1 MSDSTP
7 KTISGKSILLLF
19 VGINIVF
26 AVMLL
31 VTIPQVMVFADG
43 MKLLD
48 VLPFGYEAQYV
59 QLLFDFLGE
68 EGRHAYLTRQLPL
81 DMIYPGLFA
90 ISYSLITVCFL
101 SKMGKFKGWAVNLA
115 FIPVVVGLTD
125 YLENAGIITM
135 LLKYPNQTSLMVELT
150 STFSVVKAMST
161 TVYFVSLMVVL
172 VCLCCHLLQR
182 KELNLNQFFTQ
193 V

>member
-1 MSDSTP
+1 MTQ

-19 VGINIVF
+19 VVTNIVY

-31 VTIPQVMVFADG
+31 VTIPQVMAFADD
-43 MKLLD
+43 MQLLD
-48 VLPFGYEAQYV
+48 VLPFGYESQYV
-59 QLLFDFLGE
+59 QLLFDTLGE

-90 ISYSLITVCFL
+90 VSYSLITVYLL
-101 SKMGKFKGWAVNLA
+101 SKMGKFKGLAVNLA
-115 FIPVVVGLTD
+115 FLPVIVGLAD

-150 STFSVVKAMST
+150 STCSVVKAMST
-161 TVYFVSLMVVL
+161 TVFFFCLMVVL
-172 VCLCCHLLQR
+172 VAYAIVYFRR
-182 KELNLNQFFTQ
+182 KS
-193 V
+193 

>member
-1 MSDSTP
+1 MSQP

-19 VGINIVF
+19 VATNIVY

-48 VLPFGYEAQYV
+48 MLPFGYEAQYV
-59 QLLFDFLGE
+59 QLLFEELGE
-68 EGRHAYLTRQLPL
+68 DGRNAYLTRQLPL

-90 ISYSLITVCFL
+90 ISNSLIMVYFL
-101 SKMGKFKGWAVNLA
+101 SKMGKFNGWVVNLA
-115 FIPVVVGLTD
+115 FVPVVVGLAD
-125 YLENAGIITM
+125 YAENAGIITM
-135 LLKYPNQTSLMVELT
+135 LLNYPNQTDTMVELT

-172 VCLCCHLLQR
+172 IAYAIMYFR
-182 KELNLNQFFTQ
+182 KNN
-193 V
+193 